1 MTARSDDRNS
11 IRGFLMRRKVLL
23 GERRNHI
30 FQYDVAI
37 QLDDHRTLDR
47 PSRSGPRPSAALG
60 TSVTIDAW
68 WRTWST
74 APPFFALS
82 EIVGPRSP
90 RLTAGP
96 EYRTDEHHRIA
107 GGVIG
112 GR

>member
-1 MTARSDDRNS
+1 MIAPSNDRNS
-11 IRGFLMRRKVLL
+11 IRRFLMRRKVLL
-23 GERRNHI
+23 RERRNNI
-30 FQYDVAI
+30 VQYDIAI

-47 PSRSGPRPSAALG
+47 PSRPRPSAALG
-60 TSVTIDAW
+60 TSVTIDAR

-74 APPFFALS
+74 APPFSALS

-107 GGVIG
+107 G
-112 GR
+112 